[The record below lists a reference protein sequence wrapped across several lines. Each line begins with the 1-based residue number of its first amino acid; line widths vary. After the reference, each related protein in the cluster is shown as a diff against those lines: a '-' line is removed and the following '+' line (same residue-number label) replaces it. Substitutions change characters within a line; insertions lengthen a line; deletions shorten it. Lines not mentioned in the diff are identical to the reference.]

1 MQTTGSLHRP
11 LLLALGVLLI
21 SGIAAVTMAHT
32 AHFQPVTSAEVEG
45 ALSHLVQVAGRWR
58 SGHWPGFTL
67 SRTPASI
74 GRSPTFFEPE
84 PSL

>member
-11 LLLALGVLLI
+11 LILALGVLLI

-45 ALSHLVQVAGRWR
+45 ALSHLVQVAA
-58 SGHWPGFTL
+58 PGAGDQGTGQGL
-67 SRTPASI
+67 P
-74 GRSPTFFEPE
+74 
-84 PSL
+84 